1 VSVSSDKDLIGK
13 ADGLMR
19 RGVSPP
25 GSGGDTGGVPILTD
39 LVDESL
45 PAPAAAPAATPTR
58 AAPVREPSS
67 ELARE
72 IFTRVIAEVEG
83 RLAADLERRLTQHLI
98 PQVHAAVASALGD
111 LHQEL
116 ANAIGD
122 AVTRA
127 LEARNLK

>member
-1 VSVSSDKDLIGK
+1 MSSDKDILGK

-19 RGVSPP
+19 RGVNPP

-39 LVDESL
+39 IVDESL
-45 PAPAAAPAATPTR
+45 TASPIATAAPTPAR
-58 AAPVREPSS
+58 AAVREPHSD
-67 ELARE
+67 LARE

-98 PQVHAAVASALGD
+98 PQVHTAVASALGD

-127 LEARNLK
+127 LEARNIK